1 MNFKSKSLEIIS
13 IKKSEY
19 SPILNKMES
28 FTQNKID
35 NTKKSHINN
44 IWLLEHEPV
53 YTQGKNGKPE
63 HILRQN
69 NIPIIQTSRGGQI
82 TYHGPG
88 QLMVYFL
95 LDLKSLKSKDMGPK
109 KLINTIEDIVISLL
123 KKYKIDS
130 YSKSDAPGI
139 YVKEKKICSI
149 GLRIKQGQT
158 YHGIALNVNM
168 DLSPFSDINPCGY
181 NKLKMCQIIDFA
193 PNITFENVKEDI
205 TPLLIKCFNI

>member
-1 MNFKSKSLEIIS
+1 MINFKSKNLEIIS

-69 NIPIIQTSRGGQI
+69 NIPIVQTSRGGQI

-95 LDLKSLKSKDMGPK
+95 LDFQYDQFHH
-109 KLINTIEDIVISLL
+109 LL
-123 KKYKIDS
+123 
-130 YSKSDAPGI
+130 
-139 YVKEKKICSI
+139 
-149 GLRIKQGQT
+149 
-158 YHGIALNVNM
+158 
-168 DLSPFSDINPCGY
+168 
-181 NKLKMCQIIDFA
+181 
-193 PNITFENVKEDI
+193 
-205 TPLLIKCFNI
+205 